1 MKKFILYTF
10 LFSISLS
17 KAFAQDDLMKM
28 LEDETK
34 NDKKKK
40 DYATA
45 TFKTTRLMNG
55 HTIENA
61 AAGVLDF
68 KVSHRFGMI
77 NSGSYQLFGLDQ
89 ASMRMG
95 LDYGISD
102 RLMVGVG
109 RSTFQ
114 KQYDAFGKFKKFA

>member
-77 NSGSYQLFGLDQ
+77 NSGSYQLFG
-89 ASMRMG
+89 
-95 LDYGISD
+95 
-102 RLMVGVG
+102 
-109 RSTFQ
+109 
-114 KQYDAFGKFKKFA
+114 

>member
-40 DYATA
+40 YD
-45 TFKTTRLMNG
+45 FSKKHHLKT
-55 HTIENA
+55 E
-61 AAGVLDF
+61 
-68 KVSHRFGMI
+68 
-77 NSGSYQLFGLDQ
+77 
-89 ASMRMG
+89 
-95 LDYGISD
+95 
-102 RLMVGVG
+102 
-109 RSTFQ
+109 
-114 KQYDAFGKFKKFA
+114 